1 MLTSVA
7 RALLALILLAS
18 WFPSSVIAAGEG
30 TAPGADAGGDAPGFV
45 IVQIDGLSE
54 PVLRLAL
61 ESRAMPFVG
70 GLVEGGSH
78 TIGSWR
84 TTAAST
90 TTVTQAGLL
99 HGNWRDIPAFRWWD
113 RETGQVLDFLDR
125 EQARI
130 FADSLEGPND
140 LLSDGGASITNLYSG
155 GAPRVILT
163 ATRFDGAALAWELVR
178 FMADLSK
185 DLQVAA
191 GLADGA
197 VAGLMRVAR
206 GESAPL
212 ALGQIG
218 RKAPVPVVGPALEW
232 ALVDVTAAALVRELQ
247 RGTPL
252 IFATF
257 ATYDEVGHYAGSAH
271 PAALDALG
279 HIDDALRSISFA
291 AESSDRPYHLVILSD
306 HGQTEGQPFA
316 VRHGQTLDQVVRD
329 LLSDQ
334 GDELAGAMLPEPI
347 VAASGNLAHVYLPGD
362 GQRLDGAEIQARHP
376 ALIEGLA
383 AHPGIGIVGLQ
394 SAGTYVVA
402 GAQGSHDLG
411 SGEIRGVD
419 PLEPYGPLAAIS
431 MANIMAPANAGDLVV
446 VSTYDPVTAEASSFE
461 PQLGS
466 HGGIGG
472 AQTEPFVLYPSDL
485 EPSGQPV
492 MLVGVDSL
500 RSTIDRWLANAEAE
514 AGAEAEA
521 SIGDEV
527 CVTSAVEG
535 AAGEVCARR
544 DRFGAVWTTELTDT
558 ADDGR
563 RVEARIS
570 LDVAEAPD
578 ESGTVENDRG
588 EGLTVRS
595 SGRFSPRAGAALG
608 DVSLETC
615 VIVRFGPD
623 RCRTESAT
631 LPQLSA
637 QGTPSQRQRLEELA
651 FEMPLGEF
659 VAERTRAGH
668 SGIDASF
675 DWSSDGCSAGPFRE
689 LLEERLKDAC
699 LRHDFAYRNFGQLF
713 LDPTDDVRRR
723 VDEQLA
729 ADVTDLG
736 QGSLAGGIRDTLRRF
751 GAPVFFG
758 VDLAALWEVPDFIV
772 SRFGLRAEERASD

>member
-1 MLTSVA
+1 MLTSVT
-7 RALLALILLAS
+7 RALLALLLLVS
-18 WFPSSVIAAGEG
+18 WSPSSATAAGEG
-30 TAPGADAGGDAPGFV
+30 TAPGPDAGVDAPGFV

-61 ESRAMPFVG
+61 GSGAMPFVG

-99 HGNWRDIPAFRWWD
+99 HGNWRDVPAFRWWD
-113 RETGQVLDFLDR
+113 REKGQLLDFLDR
-125 EQARI
+125 KQARV

-197 VAGLMRVAR
+197 VAGLWRVVR
-206 GESAPL
+206 GQSAPL
-212 ALGQIG
+212 ALGQIK

-279 HIDDALRSISFA
+279 HIDDALRSISVA
-291 AESSDRPYHLVILSD
+291 AEGSDRPYHLVILSD

-316 VRHGQTLDQVVRD
+316 VRHGQTLDQVVRG

-347 VAASGNLAHVYLPGD
+347 VAASGNLAHIYLPGD
-362 GQRLDGAEIQARHP
+362 GRRLDEIAIQARHP
-376 ALIEGLA
+376 ALIEGLT
-383 AHPGIGIVGLQ
+383 AHPGIGIVGVQ
-394 SAGTYVVA
+394 SADTYVA
-402 GAQGSHDLG
+402 TGAEGSHDLHTG
-411 SGEIRGVD
+411 AIRGVD

-446 VSTYDPVTAEASSFE
+446 VSSYDPVTEEASSFE

-485 EPSGQPV
+485 ESSAQPL
-492 MLVGVDSL
+492 MLVGVDEL
-500 RSTIDRWLANAEAE
+500 RSTIDRWLTNAAAEVEAE
-514 AGAEAEA
+514 VG
-521 SIGDEV
+521 IGDEV

-544 DRFGAVWTTELTDT
+544 DRFGARWTVELTDA

-578 ESGTVENDRG
+578 EAGTVENDQG
-588 EGLTVRS
+588 AGQTVRS
-595 SGRFSPRAGAALG
+595 SGRFGPRAGAALG
-608 DVSLETC
+608 DVSL
-615 VIVRFGPD
+615 RD
-623 RCRTESAT
+623 LRHR
-631 LPQLSA
+631 
-637 QGTPSQRQRLEELA
+637 
-651 FEMPLGEF
+651 PLRPRSVSDGVGHAAPVE
-659 VAERTRAGH
+659 RAG
-668 SGIDASF
+668 DPVPAP
-675 DWSSDGCSAGPFRE
+675 SAGGAGLR
-689 LLEERLKDAC
+689 DAA
-699 LRHDFAYRNFGQLF
+699 RG
-713 LDPTDDVRRR
+713 VRRR
-723 VDEQLA
+723 ARQGRALRHRRELRLEQ
-729 ADVTDLG
+729 
-736 QGSLAGGIRDTLRRF
+736 
-751 GAPVFFG
+751 
-758 VDLAALWEVPDFIV
+758 
-772 SRFGLRAEERASD
+772 

>member
-1 MLTSVA
+1 M
-7 RALLALILLAS
+7 R
-18 WFPSSVIAAGEG
+18 
-30 TAPGADAGGDAPGFV
+30 
-45 IVQIDGLSE
+45 
-54 PVLRLAL
+54 
-61 ESRAMPFVG
+61 
-70 GLVEGGSH
+70 
-78 TIGSWR
+78 
-84 TTAAST
+84 
-90 TTVTQAGLL
+90 
-99 HGNWRDIPAFRWWD
+99 
-113 RETGQVLDFLDR
+113 
-125 EQARI
+125 
-130 FADSLEGPND
+130 
-140 LLSDGGASITNLYSG
+140 SIN
-155 GAPRVILT
+155 
-163 ATRFDGAALAWELVR
+163 
-178 FMADLSK
+178 
-185 DLQVAA
+185 
-191 GLADGA
+191 
-197 VAGLMRVAR
+197 
-206 GESAPL
+206 
-212 ALGQIG
+212 
-218 RKAPVPVVGPALEW
+218 
-232 ALVDVTAAALVRELQ
+232 AAAE
-247 RGTPL
+247 G
-252 IFATF
+252 
-257 ATYDEVGHYAGSAH
+257 
-271 PAALDALG
+271 
-279 HIDDALRSISFA
+279 
-291 AESSDRPYHLVILSD
+291 SDRPYHLVILSD

-316 VRHGQTLDQVVRD
+316 VRHGQTLDQVVRG
-329 LLSDQ
+329 LLSDR
-334 GDELAGAMLPEPI
+334 GDERAGAVLPEPI

-394 SAGTYVVA
+394 SADTYVA
-402 GAQGSHDLG
+402 TGAEGSHDLG
-411 SGEIRGVD
+411 TGAVRGVD

-431 MANIMAPANAGDLVV
+431 MANIMAPPNAGDLVV
-446 VSTYDPVTAEASSFE
+446 VSTYDPVTGETSSFE

-472 AQTEPFVLYPSDL
+472 AQMEPFVLYPSDL
-485 EPSGQPV
+485 EPSAQPL
-492 MLVGVDSL
+492 MLVGVDEL
-500 RSTIDRWLANAEAE
+500 RSTIDRWLASAEAE
-514 AGAEAEA
+514 DAEAR
-521 SIGDEV
+521 IGDEV
-527 CVTSAVEG
+527 CVTSAVDG
-535 AAGEVCARR
+535 AAGTVCARR
-544 DRFGAVWTTELTDT
+544 DRFGALWTTELTDT

-578 ESGTVENDRG
+578 ESGTVENDQG

-659 VAERTRAGH
+659 VAERARAGH

-699 LRHDFAYRNFGQLF
+699 LRHDFAYRNFGQLS

-736 QGSLAGGIRDTLRRF
+736 QGSLAGGLRDTLRRF
-751 GAPVFFG
+751 GGPVFFG
-758 VDLAALWEVPDFIV
+758 DDLAALWDVPDFIV
-772 SRFGLRAEERASD
+772 SRFGLGAEERASD